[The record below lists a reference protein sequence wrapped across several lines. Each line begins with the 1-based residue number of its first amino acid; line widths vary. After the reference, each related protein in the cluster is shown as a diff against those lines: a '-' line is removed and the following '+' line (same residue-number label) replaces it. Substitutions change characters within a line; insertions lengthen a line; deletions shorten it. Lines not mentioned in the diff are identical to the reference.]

1 MNNKER
7 TRPMIKEIYEKP
19 KAKLVLFDLEEVY
32 MLELFS
38 KNDGENFPFPDD
50 DEDGWDV

>member
-1 MNNKER
+1 
-7 TRPMIKEIYEKP
+7 MIKEIYEKP

-38 KNDGENFPFPDD
+38 KNNGEDPPFLD
-50 DEDGWDV
+50 DEEDDWNV

>member
-1 MNNKER
+1 
-7 TRPMIKEIYEKP
+7 MIKEIYEKP

-38 KNDGENFPFPDD
+38 KNNGENLPFPVEEEDD
-50 DEDGWDV
+50 WNV